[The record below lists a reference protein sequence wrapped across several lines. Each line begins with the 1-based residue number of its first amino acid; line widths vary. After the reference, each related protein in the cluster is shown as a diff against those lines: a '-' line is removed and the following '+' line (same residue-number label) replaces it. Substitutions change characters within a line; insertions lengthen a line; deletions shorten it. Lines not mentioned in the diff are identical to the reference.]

1 MYSKLN
7 ESPLIISSFEI
18 TTKMSRKKISFN
30 GCVILIGK
38 ENTAAP
44 AFSPRFQYS

>member
-1 MYSKLN
+1 MYLKLN

-18 TTKMSRKKISFN
+18 TTKKSRKKISFN

-38 ENTAAP
+38 ENTV
-44 AFSPRFQYS
+44 SPRFQYS